1 MEKIELKHTP
11 GPWAVE
17 VTKYAILINCTVD
30 GIDHCVVTDR
40 FCYPGFAQHGDSVK
54 LANAH
59 LIAAAPLLLSAL
71 MKAVE
76 QEDKNAHQFF
86 LQLPPYTPG
95 EYVFPDWYYDAKDA
109 IAKATNTT
117 QP

>member
-1 MEKIELKHTP
+1 MEKIEYKGIP
-11 GPWAVE
+11 GPWKRYPE
-17 VTKYAILINCTVD
+17 DT
-30 GIDHCVVTDR
+30 
-40 FCYPGFAQHGDSVK
+40 FCIVSDYNPAGLTYVAKIEGLKGYESPEATAD
-54 LANAH
+54 

-71 MKAVE
+71 IKAVE

-95 EYVFPDWYYDAKDA
+95 EYGFPDWYYDAKDA